1 MAEQG
6 ISINC
11 EGGLDLVSSTALLF
25 RTPGVAQRLNNFE
38 SSIHGGYR
46 RVNGYTKFGSNQ
58 PTGSNAQIEGLFRYA
73 KGVVACAGSNI
84 YYSADGD
91 TWTQINKNTYQAQ
104 TGTVTVH
111 AGSATVHAHGS
122 STLFTSEFAVGDDIK
137 INGEAFLVL
146 SVTNDNT
153 LTVDGNFAASASNTA
168 VLKNGATASQ
178 LNSGSS
184 ISRGSQSLCEFSFYE
199 GNKQHGKL
207 YVADGTNKIAEIV
220 IEITNAGVHTYS
232 FKEVERS
239 APINPNLIT
248 IFAERLITAGQSIN
262 PQQVAY
268 STRLSPDNFTGSSA
282 GTVDVGDKIVGIK
295 SFRNKLIIFC
305 KNSIYQLSGLDDTPV
320 LSSVTKNIGCESGKT
335 IQEIGGDLIFLSPD
349 GLRTIAGTARI
360 DDIEL
365 GSISRKVLPIFRDNI
380 FPNLSTLTFSS
391 MVIREKSQYRLFY
404 YKNGTGD
411 LQQKGLLGTF
421 KISSQGVPLYE
432 WSECTGIGARMTHSG
447 FDENNNEVYYHS
459 STDGYVYEHDTG
471 NNFNGNVIT
480 AEYKT
485 PDLDYGDSG
494 VRKTLY
500 YCKTSIRAEGSNDN
514 LKLLC
519 RYDFDDNNIPQ
530 PAETNIGS
538 LASPALFGI
547 AIFGAALFGQ
557 TLYPQQKVNLVGSG
571 FTNNFTISSTGSE
584 SPYTISGFYVDFIPG
599 GRI

>member
-46 RVNGYTKFGSNQ
+46 RINGYTKFGSSTVTGGTNQ
-58 PTGSNAQIEGLFRYA
+58 VEGIFAYS
-73 KGVVACAGSNI
+73 KGVIACAGSNI
-84 YYSADGD
+84 YYSTNGNS
-91 TWTQINKNTYQAQ
+91 WTQINKDTYQNK
-104 TGTVTVH
+104 TGTVAVSS
-111 AGSATVHAHGS
+111 GSATITGS
-122 STLFTSEFAVGDDIK
+122 STTFTSEFAVGDDIK
-137 INGEAFLVL
+137 INGEQFLVL
-146 SVTNDNT
+146 SITNNT
-153 LTVDGNFAASASNTA
+153 TMTVDGNFAASASSQNIK
-168 VLKNGATASQ
+168 LNGATESQ
-178 LNSGSS
+178 LNSASA
-184 ISRGSQSLCEFSFYE
+184 ISRGSQSLCEFTLYE
-199 GNKQHGKL
+199 GNKQYGKL
-207 YVADGTNKIAEIV
+207 YISDGINKVAEIV
-220 IEITNAGVHTYS
+220 IEVTNAGVYTYS
-232 FKEVERS
+232 FKEVNRS
-239 APINPNLIT
+239 APTDPDFVTL
-248 IFAERLITAGQSIN
+248 FSERLIVAGQSNN

-268 STRLSPDNFTGSSA
+268 STRLVPENFTGSSA
-282 GTVDVGDKIVGIK
+282 GTVDVGDQIVGIK

-305 KNSIYQLSGLDDTPV
+305 KNSIYQLSGLDGTPV
-320 LSSVTKNIGCESGKT
+320 LSSVTKNIGCVSGKT

-365 GSISRKVLPIFRDNI
+365 GSISRKVLPIFRDDI
-380 FPNLSTLTFSS
+380 FPNISTLTFSS

-411 LQQKGLLGTF
+411 ISQKGLLGTF

-447 FDENNNEVYYHS
+447 FDEDNNEVYFHA
-459 STDGYVYEHDTG
+459 STDGFIYQHDTG
-471 NNFNGNVIT
+471 NNFNGSNIA

-500 YCKTSIRAEGSNDN
+500 YCKTSIRAEGANDN

-538 LASPALFGI
+538 LASPALFGV
-547 AIFGAALFGQ
+547 AVFGAALFGQ
-557 TLYPQQKVNLVGSG
+557 TLYPQQKTNLVGSG
-571 FTNNFTISSTGSE
+571 FTNNFTISSTGNA